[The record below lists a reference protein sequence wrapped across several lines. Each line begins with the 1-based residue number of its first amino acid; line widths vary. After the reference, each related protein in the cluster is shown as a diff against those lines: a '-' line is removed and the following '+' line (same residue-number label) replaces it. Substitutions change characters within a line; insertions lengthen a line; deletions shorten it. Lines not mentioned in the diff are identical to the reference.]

1 MAHGIRLFGQVYNDH
16 LRPDDPFAF
25 LDLLAGDAGILAVQ
39 RNQKLLELAEM
50 LRQDQ
55 TVAVILQEGG
65 RPDPSAPFAL
75 ALAHFTDRFGDLSLV
90 MGGVI
95 AGNRAMTDLLLE
107 MAAAPPSA
115 HRRTQVDEAMYLASF
130 TPEEQEFAQDV
141 LAIGRA
147 SYRLRDNDN
156 LAIGRLSQRLH
167 EARNE
172 AIRRQAGSEIPEL
185 AGQLA
190 TGRERVSK
198 RLTPVPPVPGFHG
211 SDDTRLQ
218 ARQLVGQPA
227 GPGLGVGP
235 ARVISQPGD
244 LASFKAGEIL
254 VCDAVDPNMTFV
266 VPLAGGIVERR
277 GGMLIHGAIIAR
289 EYGIPCVTGVPDAT
303 RLIRSG
309 DRLTVDGYLGLVVI
323 ARP

>member
-1 MAHGIRLFGQVYNDH
+1 MAHGIRFFGQVYNDH

-39 RNQKLLELAEM
+39 RNRKLVELAEM
-50 LRQDQ
+50 LRQEP
-55 TVAVILQEGG
+55 TVTAILQEGS
-65 RPDPSAPFAL
+65 RPDPSAQFVVAL
-75 ALAHFTDRFGDLSLV
+75 ADCIDRYGDLSLV
-90 MGGVI
+90 MGGVM
-95 AGNRAMTDLLLE
+95 AGNRTTNDLLLE
-107 MAAAPPSA
+107 MAAAPSSA

-172 AIRRQAGSEIPEL
+172 AIRRQADSKSPEL
-185 AGQLA
+185 ASQLA

-198 RLTPVPPVPGFHG
+198 RLSPVPSVPGFHG

-218 ARQLVGQPA
+218 ACQLVGQPA

-254 VCDAVDPNMTFV
+254 VCDAVYPNMNFV
-266 VPLAGGIVERR
+266 VPLAGGIVERC
-277 GGMLIHGAIIAR
+277 GGMLIH
-289 EYGIPCVTGVPDAT
+289 VPSSPANT
-303 RLIRSG
+303 AFLALPGCRMPPG
-309 DRLTVDGYLGLVVI
+309 
-323 ARP
+323 